1 VETVQVFT
9 NDFYRRM
16 ALPGRPLVGGEDSD

>member
-1 VETVQVFT
+1 VQVFT

-16 ALPGRPLVGGEDSD
+16 ALPGRPLVGGEDGE